1 MELDY
6 NLKTAEER
14 IQALPKTM
22 SQREAEWAADYILY
36 ADKENKKYGLKTQ
49 WDRQVVKDSSQEGYS
64 IVFPRQHR
72 KLSRKAVIAKPNFS
86 NYEQLWFSLWKDID
100 ETETLIAFGFG
111 KELRPKLVERLSY
124 FNADL
129 GALRTQASLLTEK
142 EINRLRHRLI
152 ELRTLQYTYLDC
164 LINGSTIAF
173 SLSASPGGYYEPM
186 TGFRSILPFE
196 DTDLLFDGLTLERL
210 KDTSWALKALFD
222 YDAKTKVQSNEANGF
237 LFDFRIPSHVQVLID
252 NFVVLE
258 DIEAVAVHE
267 NVTSRAEI
275 PMALKS
281 YLLFYAKRAS
291 LTKPQRIVFEMK
303 CQGVSVASIAAR
315 LKAECNKDYS
325 LQYISTIFTQQV
337 VLKITAEAE
346 KHLREVEFVTYGIG
360 VFKRCSHCGLYYP
373 RNKDYF
379 GVLKAKSDGFKGTC
393 KKCTAEKKRS
403 AKEMK

>member
-1 MELDY
+1 MCIRDRP
-6 NLKTAEER
+6 T
-14 IQALPKTM
+14 TM

-72 KLSRKAVIAKPNFS
+72 KLSRKAVLSKPNFS
-86 NYEQLWFSLWKDID
+86 NYEQLWLNLWKEID
-100 ETETLIAFGFG
+100 ETEALIAFGFN
-111 KELRPKLVERLSY
+111 KELRPKLVERLS
-124 FNADL
+124 FSNTNLEDL
-129 GALRTQASLLTEK
+129 KAQALALTEK
-142 EINRLRHRLI
+142 EVNRLRHRLI

-164 LINGSTIAF
+164 LIHGSTITF

-196 DTDLLFDGLTLERL
+196 DPNLLFDGLTLEQL

-237 LFDFRIPSHVQVLID
+237 IFDFRIPSQVQALID

-258 DIEAVAVHE
+258 GIEAVAVHE
-267 NVTSRAEI
+267 NVTSRAEV

-291 LTKPQRIVFEMK
+291 LTKPQEIVFEMK
-303 CQGVSVASIAAR
+303 CQGASVARIAER
-315 LKAECNKDYS
+315 LKAECQKDYS
-325 LQYISTIFTQQV
+325 LQYVSTIFTQQV

-346 KHLREVEFVTYGIG
+346 KHLREVEFVTYGMG

-379 GVLKAKSDGFKGTC
+379 GVLKARSDGFKGTC
-393 KKCTAEKKRS
+393 KKCITKKKRS
-403 AKEMK
+403 AKEIK